1 MSYYVIYI
9 YIYIAEDIYIYKY
22 IYIYIF
28 IYTCIRRGAART
40 VWPRTTSVP
49 AGDTAD
55 VIFEQIYLIIDND
68 IKIYFFI
75 SV

>member
-1 MSYYVIYI
+1 MLYIYIYI
-9 YIYIAEDIYIYKY
+9 YIYIAEDIYIY
-22 IYIYIF
+22 

>member
-9 YIYIAEDIYIYKY
+9 Y
-22 IYIYIF
+22 